1 MVTVSL
7 VSILQ
12 EMLKVPSV
20 LNLKPNHSVCWT
32 GAEVSLLSFLTMKQR
47 TCILPEFLGLRSSGS
62 VFVYDLVNHYVKNR
76 QLDGKFG
83 DLLFAFFLEG
93 GNRLCF
99 VKNSQQSLSGLR
111 PSVITDA
118 L

>member
-1 MVTVSL
+1 ML
-7 VSILQ
+7 DWGRSIPPFIPYH
-12 EMLKVPSV
+12 ETE
-20 LNLKPNHSVCWT
+20 NLHSTRRGC
-32 GAEVSLLSFLTMKQR
+32 AA
-47 TCILPEFLGLRSSGS
+47 ILFLGLRSSGS

-83 DLLFAFFLEG
+83 DLLFAFYLEG

-99 VKNSQQSLSGLR
+99 VKNGQQSLSGLR
-111 PSVITDA
+111 PSVTTDA